1 MLSVNIQ
8 PGGFIRLHIKS
19 HLAAR
24 RKGQPLFLL
33 QHVWLFWEP
42 QLSSDLQGIIDKKKS
57 YSYFWT
63 KIKKPEGPINH
74 TMGIPHRQ
82 LKSPYFFF
90 SLEQQNCSLGFVL
103 PWRKCTDKKN
113 SYFGLSQQIHI
124 LSYKLNMTPGAM
136 AVTKTKWLWSCFPLK
151 GVFANLKA
159 HLDTF

>member
-1 MLSVNIQ
+1 MRIYSLGASSDYTSSHIWQ
-8 PGGFIRLHIKS
+8 PGERDNLWFFFNMCDCSESLS
-19 HLAAR
+19 FHLISRA
-24 RKGQPLFLL
+24 LL
-33 QHVWLFWEP
+33 
-42 QLSSDLQGIIDKKKS
+42 IKKKS

-90 SLEQQNCSLGFVL
+90 SLEQQNCSLRFVL

-136 AVTKTKWLWSCFPLK
+136 AMTKTKWLWSCFPLK